1 MFGASSELASVMEF
15 GFNSLDLAWLHQYLF
30 DFETGH
36 REEDSAH
43 FFADLPLQQ
52 EYVFTRVFIQR
63 VHLVV
68 EPINECRSFFCL
80 KLRELCRPHRSIT

>member
-1 MFGASSELASVMEF
+1 ME
-15 GFNSLDLAWLHQYLF
+15 SLYLLSLHQYLF

-43 FFADLPLQQ
+43 FFADLRLQQ
-52 EYVFTRVFIQR
+52 EYVFTRVFMQR

-68 EPINECRSFFCL
+68 EPIVGLSVHCQPIVLNECRSFFF
-80 KLRELCRPHRSIT
+80 